1 MNNEK
6 LNKLI
11 ADSKQA
17 SSVQVFFCGD
27 PECRRPHVV
36 LFDEDKIPFAQFVMP
51 DPRPNGG
58 SFFNDLEDAIYRS
71 MQNRGEL

>member
-1 MNNEK
+1 MDDRE
-6 LNKLI
+6 LSRLI
-11 ADSKQA
+11 SDAPQA

-36 LFDEDKIPFAQFVMP
+36 LFDENQIPFAQFVMP

-58 SFFNDLEDAIYRS
+58 SFFNDLEDAVYRS
-71 MQNRGEL
+71 MQKREQS